1 MAAVNVVN
9 VTTIYG
15 KTVAANLT
23 STSATSIVSNAASSS
38 TLIKINTLNITNT
51 TGTAVTATIYWNNGA
66 NLTGTSF
73 NILNTSVPPNSALTA
88 IDKNAPYYLEEGQS
102 IGVTAAT
109 ANTFI
114 VTCSY
119 EVIS

>member
-1 MAAVNVVN
+1 MAAVNIVN
-9 VTTIYG
+9 VTAIYG

-23 STSATSIVSNAASSS
+23 TTSATSILNNAANSS
-38 TLIKINTLNITNT
+38 TVIKINTLNITNT
-51 TGTAVTATIYWNNGA
+51 SSSAANATVFWNNGA
-66 NLTGTSF
+66 NITGTSF
-73 NILNTSVPPNSALTA
+73 NILNTQVPSNSALTA
-88 IDKNAPYYLEEGQS
+88 IDKNAPYYLEEAQS
-102 IGVTAAT
+102 IGVTAGT

>member
-1 MAAVNVVN
+1 MAAVNIVN
-9 VTTIYG
+9 VTAIYG

-23 STSATSIVSNAASSS
+23 TTSATSILNNAANSN
-38 TLIKINTLNITNT
+38 TVVKINTLNVTNT
-51 TGTAVTATIYWNNGA
+51 TGNSATATIFWNNGA
-66 NLTGTSF
+66 NITGTSF
-73 NILNTSVPPNSALTA
+73 NILNTTVPSNSALTA
-88 IDKNAPYYLEEGQS
+88 IDKNAPYYLEEAQS
-102 IGVTAAT
+102 IGVTAGT